1 MIMKTRNVLGQKT
14 RITVTKTRPA
24 NTTAYGA
31 EDVVSENASSGTAWT
46 FDAIVHSAGGSG
58 TITGAVLVD
67 DDTGRT
73 QAMTLYLFDIT
84 PTGNLNDNLAN
95 TNPVAADTDNYL
107 GRIEFPALSDNGGL
121 SDTRASHGIANGLP
135 LAVKAASGD
144 DAIYGV
150 LVTEGAFTPS
160 SGEIFLI
167 SLLVDQD

>member
-1 MIMKTRNVLGQKT
+1 MKTVSTIGQKI
-14 RITVTKTRPA
+14 RVTVTKTRPA

-31 EDVVSENASSGTAWT
+31 EDVVSESAGSGTAWN
-46 FDAIVHSAGGSG
+46 FDAVVHTPGSG
-58 TITGAVLVD
+58 GTIVGAVLVD

-84 PTGNLNDNLAN
+84 PTGNLNDNAAN
-95 TNPVAADTDNYL
+95 TNPVADDTDNYL

-135 LAVKAASGD
+135 LPIKTVAGD

-150 LVTEGAFTPS
+150 LVTEGTYTPT
-160 SGEIFLI
+160 SGEIYLVSLI
-167 SLLVDQD
+167 VDQD